1 MRILY
6 FDINRTITFEYTCK
20 PALAGG
26 ALEKAVR
33 EAGFERLVCV
43 SNVENIIRL
52 VSDLGQQPDSLE
64 IIFRMCWGAF
74 SDLKWFRQVTITV
87 PGSERRASYIDFSGD
102 WWYLDDRAR
111 EYFEREGLADAY
123 AANIGGRILAPEAE
137 SDGSEILAWLR
148 GMPAN
153 P

>member
-1 MRILY
+1 
-6 FDINRTITFEYTCK
+6 
-20 PALAGG
+20 
-26 ALEKAVR
+26 
-33 EAGFERLVCV
+33 
-43 SNVENIIRL
+43 
-52 VSDLGQQPDSLE
+52 
-64 IIFRMCWGAF
+64 MCWGAF